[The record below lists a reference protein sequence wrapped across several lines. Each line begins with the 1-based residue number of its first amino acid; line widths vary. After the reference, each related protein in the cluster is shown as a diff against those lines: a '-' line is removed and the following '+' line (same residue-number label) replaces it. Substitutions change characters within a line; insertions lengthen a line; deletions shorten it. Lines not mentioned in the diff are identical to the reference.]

1 MRRVVILLTV
11 ATLACLAAA
20 AATLGPGSHARADS
34 TFSFALAGDLGANS
48 NTSAVLNAVAASGS
62 QLFFP
67 MGDLS
72 YSQVKPESA
81 WCDFVHQRLGAN
93 YPAELV
99 AGNHEDN
106 DGPDGFIGNFAACLP
121 DQIGS
126 VQGTYPTEYYFD
138 YPPGAPLVRFITI
151 SPGLDLNADGTN
163 WSYKQGKPH
172 YTWTANAID
181 GARAAGIP
189 WVVVGMHEYCL
200 SLVNHSCFV
209 SDDLMNLLI
218 SKKVDLYLQAHDHA
232 YSRSKQLAYSP
243 GCTSV
248 SSTSFNSACVA
259 DANPASAYTAG
270 NGTVIATVGSG
281 GLSINSQDPTL
292 AWAPYFQTYMGSNNN
307 ATYGFLKVTVSATQM
322 SAQFVRGSGG
332 SYTDS
337 FSMTQ
342 SGSTASPSPSATA
355 SPSPSAT
362 PSPSPSP
369 SASPSPSPTS
379 TSAGAQASV
388 RSSATYASTAAESS
402 STIPMPAGWQPGDV
416 VYVGYELTSSN
427 GSVTVPPGWV
437 QAVPQFRSASST
449 SSLSG
454 VLRRVM
460 QPGDPNSLTISH
472 TSGRFAAVSAAIQ
485 GADNTTPED
494 VTPTADANSGVA
506 FPNVEIPSITPAQ
519 QDALLLD
526 FAAVR
531 NGSNGSVAT
540 FTAPSGMT
548 DVAQVSSAVSGI
560 SNAAI
565 EMSALALS
573 SNAPTGLADATV
585 ATSDHTTSINQMG
598 SAIAVRSAGG

>member
-1 MRRVVILLTV
+1 MRRIVILLTV
-11 ATLACLAAA
+11 AALACVAAA
-20 AATLGPGSHARADS
+20 AATIGPGGRARADS
-34 TFSFALAGDLGANS
+34 TFSFAVAGDLGANG

-72 YSQVKPESA
+72 YSQLTPESA
-81 WCDFVHQRLGAN
+81 WCNFVQQRLGAN

-121 DQIGS
+121 DRIGN
-126 VQGTYPTEYYFD
+126 VQGTYPTEYYSD
-138 YPPGAPLVRFITI
+138 YPPSAPLVRFITI
-151 SPGLDLNADGTN
+151 SPGLDLNANGSN
-163 WSYKQGKPH
+163 WSYKQTSPH

-181 GARAAGIP
+181 SARAAGIP

-243 GCTSV
+243 GCTQV
-248 SSTSFNSACVA
+248 SSTGFNSACVA
-259 DANPASAYTAG
+259 DANPASTYTAG

-342 SGSTASPSPSATA
+342 SGSSPSP
-355 SPSPSAT
+355 T
-362 PSPSPSP
+362 PTPTPT
-369 SASPSPSPTS
+369 PSPTS

-388 RSSATYASTAAESS
+388 RSSATYASTASESS
-402 STIPMPAGWQPGDV
+402 STIPIPAGWQPGDV
-416 VYVGYELTSSN
+416 VYVGYELTSSS
-427 GSVTVPPGWV
+427 GSVTVPAGWV

-472 TSGRFAAVSAAIQ
+472 SSGRFAAVSAAIQ

-506 FPNVEIPSITPAQ
+506 FPNVEIPSITPVQ

-548 DVAQVSSAVSGI
+548 NVAQVSSGVSGS

-565 EMSALALS
+565 EMSVLALS
-573 SNAPTGLADATV
+573 SNAASGLADATV
-585 ATSDHTTSINQMG
+585 ATSDHSTSVNQMG

>member
-1 MRRVVILLTV
+1 MRRAVILLTV
-11 ATLACLAAA
+11 AALACVAAA
-20 AATLGPGSHARADS
+20 VAALGPGNHARAAT
-34 TFSFALAGDLGANS
+34 TFSFAVAGDLGANG
-48 NTSAVLNAVAASGS
+48 NTSGVLNAVAASGS
-62 QLFFP
+62 QIFFP
-67 MGDLS
+67 LGDLS
-72 YSQVKPESA
+72 YSQVTPEPS
-81 WCDFVHQRLGAN
+81 WCNFVQQRLGAN
-93 YPAELV
+93 YPAEVV

-121 DQIGS
+121 DQIG
-126 VQGTYPTEYYFD
+126 VQGTYSEEYYAD
-138 YPPGAPLVRFITI
+138 YPAGAPLVRFIMI
-151 SPGLDLNADGTN
+151 SPGLDLNANGTN
-163 WSYKQGKPH
+163 WSYSQGTSH
-172 YTWTANAID
+172 YNWTANAID

-200 SLVNHSCFV
+200 SLVNHSCFIG
-209 SDDLMNLLI
+209 DDLMNLLI
-218 SKKVDLYLQAHDHA
+218 AKKVDLYLQAHDHA
-232 YSRSKQLAYSP
+232 YSRSKQLAYGP
-243 GCTSV
+243 GCSRV
-248 SSTSFNSACVA
+248 SSTSFNPACVA

-281 GLSINSQDPTL
+281 GRSINSQDPTL
-292 AWAPYFQTYMGSNNN
+292 AWAPYFQAYMGSNNN
-307 ATYGFLKVTVSATQM
+307 ATYGFLKVSVSATQM
-322 SAQFVRGSGG
+322 SAQFVRGAGG

-337 FSMTQ
+337 FSLTQ
-342 SGSTASPSPSATA
+342 SGATTSPSPT
-355 SPSPSAT
+355 PT

-388 RSSATYASTAAESS
+388 RSSATYASTASESS
-402 STIPMPAGWQPGDV
+402 STIPVPAGWQPGDV
-416 VYVGYELTSSN
+416 VYVGYELTSSG
-427 GSVTVPPGWV
+427 GSVTVPAGWV

-449 SSLSG
+449 SSLTG

-506 FPNVEIPSITPAQ
+506 FPNVEIPSITPVQ

-531 NGSNGSVAT
+531 NGTNGSVAT

-548 DVAQVSSAVSGI
+548 GVAQVSSAVSGI
-560 SNAAI
+560 SNAAV

-585 ATSDHTTSINQMG
+585 ATSDHSTSINPMG

>member
-1 MRRVVILLTV
+1 MRRVVIMLTV
-11 ATLACLAAA
+11 AALACVAAA
-20 AATLGPGSHARADS
+20 VATLGPSSHARADS
-34 TFSFALAGDLGANS
+34 TFSFAVAGDLGANS
-48 NTSAVLNAVAASGS
+48 NTSGVLNAVAASGS
-62 QLFFP
+62 QIFFP
-67 MGDLS
+67 LGDLS
-72 YSQVKPESA
+72 YSQVTPESA

-93 YPAELV
+93 YPVEVV
-99 AGNHEDN
+99 AGNHDDN

-121 DQIGS
+121 DKIG
-126 VQGTYPTEYYFD
+126 VQSSYGEEYYAD
-138 YPPGAPLVRFITI
+138 YPAGAPLVRFIMI
-151 SPGLDLNADGTN
+151 SPGLDLNANGTN
-163 WSYKQGKPH
+163 WSYAQGTSH
-172 YTWTANAID
+172 YNWTANAID
-181 GARAAGIP
+181 SARAAGIP

-232 YSRSKQLAYSP
+232 YSRSKQLAYGP
-243 GCTSV
+243 GCSLV
-248 SSTSFNSACVA
+248 SSTSFNPACVA
-259 DANPASAYTAG
+259 DANPASNYTAG

-281 GLSINSQDPTL
+281 GRSINSQDPTL
-292 AWAPYFQTYMGSNNN
+292 AWAPYFQTFMGSNNN
-307 ATYGFLKVTVSATQM
+307 ATYGFLQVTVSATQM

-342 SGSTASPSPSATA
+342 SGATA

-388 RSSATYASTAAESS
+388 RSSATYASTASESS

-416 VYVGYELTSSN
+416 VYVGYELTSSS
-427 GSVTVPPGWV
+427 GSITVPPGWV

-449 SSLSG
+449 SSLTG

-506 FPNVEIPSITPAQ
+506 FPSVEIPSITPVQ

-548 DVAQVSSAVSGI
+548 NVAQVSSAVSGI

-565 EMSALALS
+565 EMSVLALS
-573 SNAPTGLADATV
+573 SNAATGLADATV

>member
-1 MRRVVILLTV
+1 MKRIVILLTT
-11 ATLACLAAA
+11 ATLACTTVIAAA
-20 AATLGPGSHARADS
+20 LWPHAHAGADT
-34 TFSFALAGDLGANS
+34 TFSFAVAGDIGDNS
-48 NTSAVLNAVAASGS
+48 NSTGVLDAVAASGS
-62 QLFFP
+62 NLFWP

-72 YSQVKPESA
+72 YSQVVPESG
-81 WCDFVHQRLGAN
+81 WCSYVHDHLGAN
-93 YPAELV
+93 YPVEVV
-99 AGNHEDN
+99 AGNHDDN

-121 DQIGS
+121 DQTGG
-126 VQGTYPTEYYFD
+126 VQGSYSTEYYVD
-138 YPPGAPLVRFITI
+138 YPPGAPLVRFVMI
-151 SPGLDLNADGTN
+151 SPGLDLNANGTN
-163 WSYKQGKPH
+163 WSYKQGTSH

-181 GARAAGIP
+181 GARTAGIP
-189 WVVVGMHEYCL
+189 WVVVGMHEYCI

-232 YSRSKQLAYSP
+232 YSRSSQLAYSS
-243 GCTSV
+243 GCTWV
-248 SSTSFNSACVA
+248 SSTSFNPACVA
-259 DANPASAYTAG
+259 DANPASTFTAG

-281 GLSINSQDPTL
+281 GRSINSQDPSL
-292 AWAPYFQTYMGSNNN
+292 PWGKYFQAYMGSNNN
-307 ATYGFLKVTVSATQM
+307 ATYGFLQVTVSAAHM

-337 FSMTQ
+337 FSLAQ
-342 SGSTASPSPSATA
+342 SGSTA

-379 TSAGAQASV
+379 SSAGAQASV
-388 RSSATYASTAAESS
+388 RSSATYASTASESS
-402 STIPMPAGWQPGDV
+402 STVPMPAGWQPGDV
-416 VYVGYELTSSN
+416 VYAGYELTSSG
-427 GSVTVPPGWV
+427 GSVTVPAGWV

-506 FPNVEIPSITPAQ
+506 FPNVEIPSITPVQ

-531 NGSNGSVAT
+531 NGTNGSVAT

-548 DVAQVSSAVSGI
+548 NVAQVSSAVSGI
-560 SNAAI
+560 SNAAV